1 MVLPDETLTT
11 KRAAAD
17 VAPPLRRQA
26 ISRGGM
32 GGIMKIT
39 SEYIRIAD
47 LFPMMP
53 DDELRELAEDI
64 RTNGLQQPIVVD
76 ADVN

>member
-1 MVLPDETLTT
+1 
-11 KRAAAD
+11 
-17 VAPPLRRQA
+17 
-26 ISRGGM
+26 
-32 GGIMKIT
+32 
-39 SEYIRIAD
+39 
-47 LFPMMP
+47 MMP